1 LAIEKLMNILHLPD
15 KEFLQQVW
23 LNNPSPIMRRLMDM
37 AWAQFAELE
46 DWHIMVAKDAED
58 AKEKI
63 GSLEYTIECNNEE
76 LDKMQREIDRLES
89 RPVDELLRNLA
100 KEFADNRSDTRRAKH
115 EAQDA
120 KAAMEEMSK
129 KLDMWTVMNKV

>member
-1 LAIEKLMNILHLPD
+1 MNILHLPD

-23 LNNPSPIMRRLMDM
+23 MSDPSPIMQRLMDM

-46 DWHIMVAKDAED
+46 DWHINVAQEAEA

-63 GSLEYTIECNNEE
+63 SSLEWTIECNEEE
-76 LDKMQREIDRLES
+76 LNKLQHEIDRLNS

-100 KEFADNRSDTRRAKH
+100 DEFKTNRDDTKRAKRD
-115 EAQDA
+115 ARDA
-120 KAAMEEMSK
+120 KDAMKEMEE
-129 KLDMWTVMNKV
+129 KLNMWTVMNKV